1 MKILVTGGLGFIG
14 SHFINLLKKKEP
26 NSEIIVIDNLT
37 YASNPNNLKTQVKLI
52 QKDICDLDQ
61 LPEVDYIVHFAAESH
76 VDNSIKNGKPF
87 IRTNVEGTYNL
98 IELARQLNTLK
109 KFIHI
114 STDEVYGD
122 MIIGNTTQYNIAD
135 ENYSLHGSSYYSA
148 TKASSD
154 MLVMAAGRTYN
165 FPYIITRT
173 CNNFG
178 ENQHKE
184 KMIPKIIECIK
195 NDTEIPV
202 YGDGNQIRE
211 WIYADD
217 NALAIYNIMV
227 SSKVNEIYNIGS
239 GYRITNN
246 ELIQIISTLINKPVK
261 FKYVKDRL
269 GHDKAY
275 ALNCNKYQK
284 TFGDISKINLSD
296 WLKKTLV
303 ND

>member
-26 NSEIIVIDNLT
+26 NSEVIVIDNLT
-37 YASNPNNLKTQVKLI
+37 YAANPNNLTTQVKLI
-52 QKDICDLDQ
+52 QKNICDLDQ

-98 IELARQLNTLK
+98 IELAKQLNTLK

-269 GHDKAY
+269 GHDRAY

-284 TFGDISKINLSD
+284 TFGNINKINLSD
-296 WLKKTLV
+296 WLKKTLI

>member
-26 NSEIIVIDNLT
+26 NSEVIVIDNLT
-37 YASNPNNLKTQVKLI
+37 YAANPNNLTTRVKLI
-52 QKDICDLDQ
+52 QKNICDLDQ

-98 IELARQLNTLK
+98 IELAKQLNTLK

-269 GHDKAY
+269 GHDRAY

-284 TFGDISKINLSD
+284 TFGNINKINLSD
-296 WLKKTLV
+296 WLKKTLI

>member
-1 MKILVTGGLGFIG
+1 
-14 SHFINLLKKKEP
+14 
-26 NSEIIVIDNLT
+26 
-37 YASNPNNLKTQVKLI
+37 
-52 QKDICDLDQ
+52 
-61 LPEVDYIVHFAAESH
+61 
-76 VDNSIKNGKPF
+76 
-87 IRTNVEGTYNL
+87 
-98 IELARQLNTLK
+98 
-109 KFIHI
+109 
-114 STDEVYGD
+114 

-269 GHDKAY
+269 GHDRAY

-284 TFGDISKINLSD
+284 TFGNIRLVKKNIN
-296 WLKKTLV
+296 K
-303 ND
+303 

>member
-269 GHDKAY
+269 GHDRAY

-284 TFGDISKINLSD
+284 TFGNINKINLSD
-296 WLKKTLV
+296 WLKKTLI